1 MGVIR
6 YVLRD
11 GWRLIVRHWGMSALT
26 VLTAMAVFYLIGA
39 STLFVM
45 NVRNIVS
52 TLEDQLTI
60 QVYMKSGANLDEANK
75 KIKAFDHIESTQIIT
90 QEKALERLRARL
102 GSQAEAVSLLGENP
116 LPASIEVHIDRASNA
131 EMVATE
137 LKKLDESEDV
147 VYAGAVADKLAKVS
161 GFVGLFSVVMLSI
174 ALLTSGVVLFNTIR
188 LSAYSREEEI
198 NVMVMVGATPTYIAM
213 PFVIQGLLLGFFGSV
228 GAALLITATY
238 FPALTRLKEMLPFFS
253 FIDSPDIMIKMTF
266 MLICSGATVS
276 LISGL
281 IAVEKFIKQATEPL

>member
-1 MGVIR
+1 MGVTR

-45 NVRNIVS
+45 NVRNIVD

-60 QVYMKSGANLDEANK
+60 QVYMKPGVNLDEVNK
-75 KIKAFDHIESTQIIT
+75 KIKTLDNVESTLIIT
-90 QEKALERLRARL
+90 QAQALERLRARL
-102 GSQAEAVSLLGENP
+102 GSQAEAVSLLGDNP

-131 EMVATE
+131 ETVASE
-137 LKKLDESEDV
+137 LNKLDETDDI

-161 GFVGLFSVVMLSI
+161 GFVGLFSVVMLGI

-188 LSAYSREEEI
+188 LSVYSREVEI
-198 NVMVMVGATPTYIAM
+198 SVMVMVGATPTYIAM
-213 PFVIQGLLLGFFGSV
+213 PFVIQGLLLGLFGSL
-228 GAALLITATY
+228 GAALFIAATY
-238 FPALTRLKEMLPFFS
+238 FPALARLKEMLPFFS
-253 FIDSPDIMIKMTF
+253 FVDSSNIMMKMTF
-266 MLICSGATVS
+266 MLVCCGVTVS

-281 IAVEKFIKQATEPL
+281 IAVEKFIKQAAEPL

>member
-11 GWRLIVRHWGMSALT
+11 AWRLVVRHWGMSALT
-26 VLTAMAVFYLIGA
+26 VVTAMSVFYLIGA
-39 STLFVM
+39 STLFVI
-45 NVRNIVS
+45 NVKNIVD

-60 QVYMKSGANLDEANK
+60 QVYVKPGVNLDEVNK
-75 KIKAFDHIESTQIIT
+75 KIKAIDNVESTQIIT

-116 LPASIEVHIDRASNA
+116 LPASVEVHIDRASNA
-131 EMVATE
+131 ETVASE
-137 LKKLDESEDV
+137 LKKLDETDDV

-188 LSAYSREEEI
+188 LSVYSREGEI
-198 NVMVMVGATPTYIAM
+198 SVMVMVGATPTYIAM
-213 PFVIQGLLLGFFGSV
+213 PFVIQGLLLGFLGSV
-228 GAALLITATY
+228 GAALLIAATY
-238 FPALTRLKEMLPFFS
+238 YPALTRLKEMLPFFS
-253 FIDSPDIMIKMTF
+253 FVDSSNIMLKMTF
-266 MLICSGATVS
+266 MLVCCGATVS

-281 IAVEKFIKQATEPL
+281 IAVEKFIKQAAEPL